1 MCAFEDNARLL
12 FLFSLVLGSIF
23 PALTLSGSHL
33 ILAFIKT
40 TELVSVHQHGPEL

>member
-1 MCAFEDNARLL
+1 MHLKTTQDY
-12 FLFSLVLGSIF
+12 SSYSILVLESIV
-23 PALTLSGSHL
+23 PALTLSGGHL